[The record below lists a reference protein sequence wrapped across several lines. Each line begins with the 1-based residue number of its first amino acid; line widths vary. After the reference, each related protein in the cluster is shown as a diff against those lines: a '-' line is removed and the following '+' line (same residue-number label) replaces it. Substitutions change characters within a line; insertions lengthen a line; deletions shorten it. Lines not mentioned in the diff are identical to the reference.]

1 MIPHAVPVETSYI
14 ATYLLRGAHHAN
26 HGNGGAGAAVFG
38 IALRAGSSGVV
49 LRGEHAPL
57 WFRQHAPMG
66 DAGLAVLSVVVG
78 GPSCWGG
85 GSMPPWHGVVT
96 LAQLWCA
103 CTRSALCTSAQC
115 EAFGGRESAGG
126 SARSPGSLW
135 LVRGV
140 VAATV
145 LVARMCQS
153 LLRGAGC
160 RLPART
166 QGAEW
171 ACMRVV
177 MVVAQCAV
185 ATAVLLATRMHRPST
200 TRFCVA
206 LPGRG
211 EVGGSV
217 GPRPSSS

>member
-1 MIPHAVPVETSYI
+1 VLGWWLDATVAWRGDLGAVVVCLYPFGVVHFCAMWGIRRQRE
-14 ATYLLRGAHHAN
+14 RGGTA
-26 HGNGGAGAAVFG
+26 
-38 IALRAGSSGVV
+38 RAPGSS
-49 LRGEHAPL
+49 
-57 WFRQHAPMG
+57 
-66 DAGLAVLSVVVG
+66 
-78 GPSCWGG
+78 
-85 GSMPPWHGVVT
+85 
-96 LAQLWCA
+96 
-103 CTRSALCTSAQC
+103 
-115 EAFGGRESAGG
+115 
-126 SARSPGSLW
+126 W

-153 LLRGAGC
+153 LLRGAGR

-177 MVVAQCAV
+177 VVVAQCAV
-185 ATAVLLATRMHRPST
+185 ATVVLLAACVHRPST
-200 TRFCVA
+200 TCFCVA

>member
-1 MIPHAVPVETSYI
+1 MIAHAVPVEMSYI
-14 ATYLLRGAHHAN
+14 ATYLLHGAHHAN
-26 HGNGGAGAAVFG
+26 HGNGGAGTAVFS
-38 IALRAGSSGVV
+38 IALRAGSSGIV
-49 LRGEHAPL
+49 LRGGHAPS

-66 DAGLAVLSVVVG
+66 DAGLAVLSVVMG

-85 GSMPPWHGVVT
+85 GSTPLWRGVVT

-103 CTRSALCTSAQC
+103 CTRSALCTSVQC
-115 EAFGGRESAGG
+115 GAFGGRESAGG
-126 SARSPGSLW
+126 AARAPGSSW
-135 LVRGV
+135 LVREV
-140 VAATV
+140 VAAMV
-145 LVARMCQS
+145 LVAHMCQS
-153 LLRGAGC
+153 LLRGAGH

-166 QGAEW
+166 QGAKW

-177 MVVAQCAV
+177 VVVAQCAV
-185 ATAVLLATRMHRPST
+185 ATAVLLAARVHRPST
-200 TRFCVA
+200 TCFCVA